1 MVIVLT
7 FGAFMGSLY
16 NMTTNEMSK
25 QKKYD
30 YLQSNSSGT
39 KKSIFDKG
47 CIYNLKYYFHLVE
60 PPNLE
65 TESYEA
71 VRDYTV

>member
-1 MVIVLT
+1 
-7 FGAFMGSLY
+7 
-16 NMTTNEMSK
+16 MSK